1 MTSGP
6 YQHAARN
13 DQPNEKGIATMK
25 LTTVTQVTIDGTQT
39 TDPEA
44 GR

>member
-1 MTSGP
+1 
-6 YQHAARN
+6 
-13 DQPNEKGIATMK
+13 MK
-25 LTTVTQVTIDGTQT
+25 LTTMIQVLTTMIQVTIDGTQT